1 MIIDTDVLIWYL
13 RGNENALN
21 IVKKYIPFSIS
32 VITYLELI
40 QGMRNKN
47 ELETLK
53 KYLKNWNVKIL
64 QINENIS
71 TRSMFLVENY
81 YLSHSLELGDAI
93 IGVTARESQETL
105 LTANYKHY
113 RIIQDLNIEIFR
125 PDYKKGANGA

>member
-32 VITYLELI
+32 VITYMELV
-40 QGMRNKN
+40 QVMRNKD
-47 ELETLK
+47 ELEILK

-71 TRSMFLVENY
+71 TRAMFLVENY
-81 YLSHSLELGDAI
+81 YLSYSLTLGYAI
-93 IGVTARESQETL
+93 IGVTARENQETL
-105 LTANYKHY
+105 LTANNKRY

-125 PDYKKGANGA
+125 PDYKRDANGA

>member
-21 IVKKYIPFSIS
+21 IVRKYIPFSIS
-32 VITYLELI
+32 VITYMELI

-47 ELETLK
+47 ELEILK

-64 QINENIS
+64 PINENIS
-71 TRSMFLVENY
+71 TRSIFLVENY

-93 IGVTARESQETL
+93 IGVTARESQEIL
-105 LTANYKHY
+105 LTVNDKHY
-113 RIIQDLNIEIFR
+113 RIIQDLNVKIFR
-125 PDYKKGANGA
+125 PDYKSDATST